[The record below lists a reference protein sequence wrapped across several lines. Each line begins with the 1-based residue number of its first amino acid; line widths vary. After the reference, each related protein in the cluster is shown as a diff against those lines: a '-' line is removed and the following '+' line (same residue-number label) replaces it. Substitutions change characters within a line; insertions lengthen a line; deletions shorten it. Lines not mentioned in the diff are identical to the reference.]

1 MNQETILVA
10 DDDCEIV
17 RAIQKLLEMEGY
29 RVLTAGNG
37 IEALE
42 YLVEEEVHLIILDIM
57 MPKMDGLSAM
67 MRIRENK
74 NIPIL
79 LLSAKTEESDKV
91 LGLSMG
97 ADDYIAKPYQPA
109 ELVARVK
116 SALRRYLYL
125 GNRVE
130 NPAKEQNIIE
140 NGGLMLNLDEKQIY
154 VDGEP
159 VKLTKTEYRIVELL
173 MKNRGRVFSVE
184 EIYERVWEEHAF
196 ATDNTIMVHIRRIR
210 EKIEINP
217 KVPKYLKVVWGI
229 GYKMEKY

>member
-10 DDDCEIV
+10 DDDKEIV
-17 RAIQKLLEMEGY
+17 GAIKKLLEMEGY
-29 RVLTAGNG
+29 RVLCAYNG
-37 IEALE
+37 LEALDF
-42 YLVEEEVHLIILDIM
+42 LVEQPIQLIILDIM
-57 MPKMDGLSAM
+57 MPKLDGLSAM
-67 MRIRENK
+67 MKIRQNK

-109 ELVARVK
+109 ELLARVK

-125 GNRVE
+125 GSQKNDLS
-130 NPAKEQNIIE
+130 QTDDIIE
-140 NGGLMLNLDEKQIY
+140 NGGLILNLEEKRIY

-159 VKLTKTEYRIVELL
+159 VKLTATEYKIVELL

-184 EIYERVWEEHAF
+184 EIYERVWKEQAF
-196 ATDNTIMVHIRRIR
+196 ATDNTVMVHIRRIR

-229 GYKMEKY
+229 GYKMEKF

>member
-10 DDDCEIV
+10 DDDREIV
-17 RAIQKLLEMEGY
+17 RAIRKLLEMEGY
-29 RVLTAGNG
+29 RVLSAYNG
-37 IEALE
+37 LEALE
-42 YLVEEEVHLIILDIM
+42 ALVENEVHLIILDIM
-57 MPKMDGLSAM
+57 MPKLDGLSALM
-67 MRIRENK
+67 KIRQNK

-97 ADDYIAKPYQPA
+97 ADDYISKPYQPA

-125 GNRVE
+125 GNL
-130 NPAKEQNIIE
+130 ATAQEQPDNVIE
-140 NGGLMLNLDEKQIY
+140 NGSLLLNLDEKQIY

-159 VKLTKTEYRIVELL
+159 VKLTATEYRIIELL
-173 MKNRGRVFSVE
+173 MKNRGRVFSAE
-184 EIYERVWEEHAF
+184 EIYERVWKEQAF
-196 ATDNTIMVHIRRIR
+196 ATENTVMVHIRRIR